1 MQCLFLLNITLKN
14 DRLYLLTGLALHID
28 RLHRKT
34 ARDTEGE
41 VKEKVRGRGWGEAH
55 SCTFIEPKIPDGV
68 KKKEEKKGSI
78 LKCGKN
84 YPEVWKIKWVKHI

>member
-41 VKEKVRGRGWGEAH
+41 VKEKVRGRG
-55 SCTFIEPKIPDGV
+55 
-68 KKKEEKKGSI
+68 EEKHTVVHS
-78 LKCGKN
+78 LN
-84 YPEVWKIKWVKHI
+84 QRYRME

>member
-28 RLHRKT
+28 RLHRRT

-41 VKEKVRGRGWGEAH
+41 VEG
-55 SCTFIEPKIPDGV
+55 
-68 KKKEEKKGSI
+68 KGS
-78 LKCGKN
+78 GSGRAGGGG
-84 YPEVWKIKWVKHI
+84 V